1 MTGGGGGN
9 PLRAR
14 VGTET
19 IGTVAV
25 AAVLLMGLLW
35 FRGDAYGFG
44 AVVILAVVGGVAVI
58 LGLLLVW
65 LLRAGTVVSPQGIT
79 IRGLFRTEH
88 LHWGDIQELRVEPIP
103 GEYHPDAPA
112 EALYAYDG
120 SGTRHDL
127 PYLDEKSV
135 GSGVALEHEAE
146 WLRGIWQQRREGG

>member
-1 MTGGGGGN
+1 
-9 PLRAR
+9 
-14 VGTET
+14 
-19 IGTVAV
+19 
-25 AAVLLMGLLW
+25 
-35 FRGDAYGFG
+35 
-44 AVVILAVVGGVAVI
+44 
-58 LGLLLVW
+58 
-65 LLRAGTVVSPQGIT
+65 
-79 IRGLFRTEH
+79 LFRTEH